1 MSDMS
6 LMGRQPERHAEA
18 NRVVPG
24 RVVRLSSSRR
34 AVAHRGHSERAGDA
48 MTRCAGARG
57 PPGCGYLWR

>member
-18 NRVVPG
+18 NRVVAG
-24 RVVRLSSSRR
+24 RVARLSSPRR
-34 AVAHRGHSERAGDA
+34 AVAHRGHGQRAGDA
-48 MTRCAGARG
+48 MTPCAGARG